1 MPLSTAA
8 SAAIERAEEQSQPSV
23 GGALGG
29 VGVPAVEGE
38 RADARPVGVCHEF
51 CRGACRRSPPDRVV
65 WRPVAGVKP
74 SRIFCIRRNSA
85 VVIGASRWMPTL
97 VRKSGHGLRS
107 NQEPCKIADSAS
119 RRRRHAL
126 RWSNKH
132 GPQYLDKTAAAGK
145 ESAAGQGFL
154 IRDACPGSNPGLLS

>member
-74 SRIFCIRRNSA
+74 SRIFC
-85 VVIGASRWMPTL
+85 
-97 VRKSGHGLRS
+97 
-107 NQEPCKIADSAS
+107 ADSPEFGGRY
-119 RRRRHAL
+119 RREQVDANPCPQIWARAAIEPRAL
-126 RWSNKH
+126 
-132 GPQYLDKTAAAGK
+132 
-145 ESAAGQGFL
+145 
-154 IRDACPGSNPGLLS
+154 